1 MSDLDIPLL
10 RSFSMAAVEGSFS
23 GAARRLNITQGAV
36 SQRIK
41 TLEERIEAPLFT
53 RNYHKLMLTAAGQQ
67 LLPMARRILRLHD
80 EARIALQPQSIRGVR
95 LGVAEDYAGAR
106 LAAVLN
112 LQRES
117 APQMEFEVVCCK
129 SVDLIDMVDD
139 GKLDLAVITP
149 PDGFKRGTLIS
160 RRQLIWCCSELFEF
174 QPGLP
179 LPVALYPQGCV
190 YRQNTLE
197 TLERQGLDWRI
208 IMSSESGRGVL
219 AAVEAGLAL
228 TVMADGTVP
237 PHLQLADVSWNLPR
251 LGRTEI
257 RLIRRPDA
265 PDYVGEVETLLF
277 NLYQTE

>member
-1 MSDLDIPLL
+1 
-10 RSFSMAAVEGSFS
+10 MAAVEGSFS

-41 TLEERIEAPLFT
+41 TLEDRAGGPLFA
-53 RNYHKLMLTAAGQQ
+53 RNYHKLALTAAGQQ
-67 LLPMARRILRLHD
+67 LLPMARRILRMHD
-80 EARIALQPQSIRGVR
+80 EARIALQPQSLKTAR

-117 APQMEFEVVCCK
+117 MPQLEFEVVCCK
-129 SVDLIDMVDD
+129 SVDLVDMVDA

-160 RRQLIWCCSELFEF
+160 RRQLIWTCSAGFEF
-174 QPGLP
+174 QPGQP

-197 TLERQGLDWRI
+197 TLERRGMEWRI

-228 TVMADGTVP
+228 TVMAEGTVP
-237 PHLQLADVSWNLPR
+237 PQLQKADAAWNLPT
-251 LGRTEI
+251 LGMTEI

-265 PDYVGEVETLLF
+265 PDFVGEVETLLF

>member
-10 RSFSMAAVEGSFS
+10 RSFSMAALEGSFS
-23 GAARRLNITQGAV
+23 GAARRLNITQGAI

-41 TLEERIEAPLFT
+41 TLEDRIEASLFT
-53 RNYHKLMLTAAGQQ
+53 RNYHQLILTSAGQQ

-80 EARIALQPQSIRGVR
+80 EARIAMQPQSMRVVR

-117 APQMEFEVVCCK
+117 MPQMEFEVVCCK
-129 SVDLIDMVDD
+129 SIDLIDMVDE
-139 GKLDLAVITP
+139 GKLDVAVITP

-160 RRQLIWCCSELFEF
+160 RRQLIWCCSGAFEL
-174 QPGLP
+174 PPMLP

-197 TLERQGLDWRI
+197 TLERHGMDWRI

-228 TVMADGTVP
+228 TVMAEGTVP
-237 PHLQLADVSWNLPR
+237 PQLQEADSSWNLPR